1 MMKEPLKTMKIGHSL
16 NTLKCLLNRNVPSK
30 ITALLPEELLSIRDL
45 QEIFHGDG
53 MKAQD
58 LALNELLQGAKQFV
72 VPIFQRGLGAKST
85 IDSC

>member
-1 MMKEPLKTMKIGHSL
+1 
-16 NTLKCLLNRNVPSK
+16 
-30 ITALLPEELLSIRDL
+30 LSIRGF